1 MHGFVNKYFCSS
13 GMIFA
18 LTEIKQNQKFKISR
32 QLLLVTCPFSVAFV
46 TTTEIVHCPCRIRL
60 SGREKNE
67 D

>member
-13 GMIFA
+13 GMILA

-46 TTTEIVHCPCRIRL
+46 TTTEIVHCPC
-60 SGREKNE
+60 
-67 D
+67 